1 MNETTL
7 TCSLDKQDEVH
18 LFKER
23 KTQQYTYHVLR
34 GYYI

>member
-23 KTQQYTYHVLR
+23 KRSNTLIMY
-34 GYYI
+34 